1 MLVLSRKIDESIII
15 SDNIE
20 IKIIDII
27 GERVKIGIEAPKN
40 VTIFREE
47 ISQKIKKNKMS
58 SRPSNLRSNRLS
70 GINQ

>member
-15 SDNIE
+15 SDNIQ
-20 IKIIDII
+20 ITIIDIV

-47 ISQKIKKNKMS
+47 ISQKIKKNKMANKS
-58 SRPSNLRSNRLS
+58 SNLRSNGLVHTNR
-70 GINQ
+70 

>member
-27 GERVKIGIEAPKN
+27 GERVKIGIEAPKD

-58 SRPSNLRSNRLS
+58 PRPSNSRSNRLS